1 MGESGRKVG
10 VMVKGL
16 FVVMSFINVMYFVVI
31 LTVSMSACWV

>member
-16 FVVMSFINVMYFVVI
+16 FVVMSCI
-31 LTVSMSACWV
+31 LTVSMSACCL

>member
-16 FVVMSFINVMYFVVI
+16 FVVMSCINVVYFVVI
-31 LTVSMSACWV
+31 LTVSMLACCV